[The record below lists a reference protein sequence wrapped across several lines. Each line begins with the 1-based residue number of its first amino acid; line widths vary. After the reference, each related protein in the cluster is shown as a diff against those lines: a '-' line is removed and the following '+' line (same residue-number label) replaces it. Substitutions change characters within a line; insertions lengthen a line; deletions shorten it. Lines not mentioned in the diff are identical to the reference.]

1 MARSSGGTRRLL
13 ALLEARFG
21 SIESLIEPPEAHRII
36 TGERRLEPG
45 MLQELV
51 SHRAAAIHI
60 RGFYP
65 EAASHAL
72 AERLL
77 ARDRQN
83 QADDALAGDGSWKV
97 GG

>member
-1 MARSSGGTRRLL
+1 MIRYRAKDPPPDP
-13 ALLEARFG
+13 
-21 SIESLIEPPEAHRII
+21 IDSLGHHSHRGEGAHRII

-77 ARDRQN
+77 ARDRQS